1 MSKLRPRS
9 HYDRGIENGVV
20 TLRNEMFS
28 VPTTPERFE
37 NFTITGHFGLVFE
50 LKLGRETT
58 LGYRDVIVLKKL
70 RFQNVFRPP

>member
-1 MSKLRPRS
+1 
-9 HYDRGIENGVV
+9 
-20 TLRNEMFS
+20 MFS